1 MRSTSTRV
9 RRFVLPALLAG
20 ALLSGAFLAGC
31 HSGPVIADRDSDPY
45 RGPDLRVDSSR
56 DQHQIVMT
64 APTGGWAITR
74 DLARQDA
81 SGFEVFVTIT
91 RPNPRF
97 VQTQAITEQRLA
109 TGVSSREAMTVYAR
123 QVEFDESPAGP
134 YNRVAEATP
143 QE

>member
-1 MRSTSTRV
+1 MRRAA
-9 RRFVLPALLAG
+9 LPALFA
-20 ALLSGAFLAGC
+20 ALMLSGC
-31 HSGPVIADRDSDPY
+31 QSGPEIARGDANPY

-56 DQHQIVMT
+56 DQHQIIMT

-81 SGFEVFVTIT
+81 NGFEVFVTIT

-109 TGVSSREAMTVYAR
+109 TGVSSREPMTVYAR

-134 YNRVAEATP
+134 YGRVAEATP

>member
-9 RRFVLPALLAG
+9 RLFVLPALLAG

-31 HSGPVIADRDSDPY
+31 HSGPEIADSDPY

-64 APTGGWAITR
+64 APTGGWTITR
-74 DLARQDA
+74 ELARQDA

-123 QVEFDESPAGP
+123 EVEFDESPAGP
-134 YNRVAEATP
+134 YARVAEATP

>member
-31 HSGPVIADRDSDPY
+31 HSGPEIADNDPY

-64 APTGGWAITR
+64 APTGGWTITR
-74 DLARQDA
+74 ELARQDA

-123 QVEFDESPAGP
+123 QVEFDETPAGP
-134 YNRVAEATP
+134 YARVAEATP